1 MTFKRLIAATTLLT
15 ILSATSAASAG
26 VLDGHPGAFFDGG
39 KTWSGSTPFTNGAGV
54 AGTIEWAVF
63 GPGEFPFGGS
73 GYTPAP
79 GQLTYAYQVFS
90 TGSDAVTS
98 FALSL
103 AGPANTIGSFS
114 LAGGEPVAGAALVG
128 TTKAEWTFA
137 GLDAGEASEGLAFS
151 ATHEP
156 QELFGFTLGGGR
168 FAIAMG
174 LPSPSTT
181 GVPEPTTLSLLA
193 VGGCL
198 WLRRKRA

>member
-1 MTFKRLIAATTLLT
+1 MTFKRFIAAITLLT
-15 ILSATSAASAG
+15 VLSATSTATAG
-26 VLDGHPGAFFDGG
+26 VLDGHPGAFFDGST
-39 KTWSGSTPFTNGAGV
+39 TWSGSTPFANGAGV
-54 AGTIEWAVF
+54 SGTIEWAVF
-63 GPGEFPFGGS
+63 DAGAFAFGGL

-79 GQLTYAYQVFS
+79 GHLTYAYQVFS

-114 LAGGEPVAGAALVG
+114 LTGGEPVTGAALVG
-128 TTKAEWTFA
+128 GTKAEWTFA
-137 GLDAGEASEGLAFS
+137 GLDAGEASDGLAFS
-151 ATHEP
+151 STHEP

-181 GVPEPTTLSLLA
+181 GVPEPTTLSLLV